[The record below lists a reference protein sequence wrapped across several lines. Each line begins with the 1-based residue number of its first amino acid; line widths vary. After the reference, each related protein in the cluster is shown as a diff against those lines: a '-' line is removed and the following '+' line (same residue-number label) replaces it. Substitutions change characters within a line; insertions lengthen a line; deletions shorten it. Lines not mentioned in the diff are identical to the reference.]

1 MSTRYNNRKIIKSE
15 QTIGSN
21 KLLPGMIITFNYSE
35 QGVTDPK
42 PILLFLHNENKLL
55 EGLNINYINPTKVK
69 KLFSVIEFKKGK
81 LDEEE
86 NLLALKESYFRIQI
100 SSVKKR
106 GAMTTKR
113 FYTDVVGADNIF
125 KQSYRSYKV
134 TKLTA
139 LKVANIKLEMV
150 T

>member
-15 QTIGSN
+15 QTVGTN

-35 QGVTDPK
+35 QAVTDPK

-113 FYTDVVGADNIF
+113 FYSDVVGSDKVF
-125 KQSYRSYKV
+125 KQAYRSYKV